1 MSLAGFNRPTLPDL
15 IDQVESDIAAA
26 LPQID
31 TTLPG
36 TPLWA
41 LGKTLAAAL
50 HQLYGHLDWVADQT
64 NALYAADEAL
74 DGFGVIWDVVR
85 KQATAAAGTVTVTG
99 TNGAV
104 IPVDTEFRIAE
115 SGLSYVA
122 TASAT
127 IASGTATVEVE
138 CAEFGERG
146 NLDAGAELGL
156 VSPLAGVA
164 TRATVVAMVG
174 GSDLENNTAYRQRI
188 LARIHQAPHGGAAN
202 DYVQWALAVP
212 GVTRAWCYPSEDD
225 PGVVVVRFM
234 MDDAYPDDGI
244 PELADV
250 NTVAAYIEARRPV
263 TAEVFVYAPSAVA
276 INVTIS
282 GLVPNNAETRAAV
295 RAELREMVKRAAIPG
310 GTLYQSQFWDAI
322 SQATGVEHFSLTTPA
337 ANVTAATG
345 VIHIL
350 GTVTFA

>member
-15 IDQVESDIAAA
+15 LDQVESDIAAA

-64 NALYAADEAL
+64 NVLYAADEAL
-74 DGFGVIWDVVR
+74 DAFGVIWDVVR
-85 KQATAAAGTVTVTG
+85 KQATAASGTLTVTG
-99 TNGAV
+99 TSGAV
-104 IPVDTEFRIAE
+104 VPVDTEFRIAA
-115 SGLSYVA
+115 SGLAYVA

-127 IASGTATVEVE
+127 IAAGTATVSVE
-138 CAEFGERG
+138 CSEFGERG
-146 NLDAGAELGL
+146 NLDAGTEMGM
-156 VSPLAGVA
+156 VSPLVGVA

-174 GSDLENNTAYRQRI
+174 GSDLENNTAYRERI
-188 LARIHQAPHGGAAN
+188 LARVHQAPHGGSAN

-212 GVTRAWCYPSEDD
+212 GVTRAWCYPSDDD

-234 MDDAYPDDGI
+234 MDDSYPDGV

-250 NTVAAYIEARRPV
+250 NAVAAYIEARRPV
-263 TAEVFVYAPSAVA
+263 TAEVFVYAPVA
-276 INVTIS
+276 ATVAVTIT
-282 GLVPNNAETRAAV
+282 GLVPDNAETRAAV

-322 SQATGVEHFSLTTPA
+322 SQATGVEHFSLTIPA
-337 ANVTAATG
+337 ANVTAAAG
-345 VIHIL
+345 VIHTL